1 MHYYAGIEVTN
12 AMTKYTNTHDTNNV
26 VVTNKHGKAVVLK
39 PGEECELFDKEASM
53 KKTLEANQKKAEEAA
68 RLKAEKEKAKEA
80 Q

>member
-1 MHYYAGIEVTN
+1 MN
-12 AMTKYTNTHDTNNV
+12 KPLKFKNTHDVNNA
-26 VVTNKHGKAVVLK
+26 VVTGKDGKVVILK
-39 PGEECELFDKEASM
+39 PGEECELFDKEASL